1 MDRLLLAF
9 LVVSGEVIM
18 LCCLFRKIPTPGTG
32 RKGLKHKAIFFGSF
46 VILFSAIVLSVN
58 YYVWEAGQKYISGPD
73 SVPEADAILILG
85 ARVHS
90 DGNVSLMLHDR
101 LTTGYELFEKGKAP
115 KIIVSGDHG
124 RKEYDEVNAMK
135 SFLKEKSVPSEDIFM
150 DHAGFST
157 YESLYRARD
166 IFQVKK
172 VIIVTQE
179 FHLTRALFIARELGL
194 EAHGVAAD
202 KHIYHTVM
210 LKSELREIL
219 ARNKDFLTAKI
230 IKPLPTYLGDVI
242 PVTGDGRVTDDKE

>member
-1 MDRLLLAF
+1 MFD
-9 LVVSGEVIM
+9 
-18 LCCLFRKIPTPGTG
+18 CLSDKIPNLYIGEKSLK
-32 RKGLKHKAIFFGSF
+32 RKFIFFGSF
-46 VILFSAIVLSVN
+46 MIFICAIVLSVN

-73 SVPEADAILILG
+73 SVPEADAVLILG

-90 DGNVSLMLHDR
+90 DGNVSLMLNDR

-135 SFLKEKSVPSEDIFM
+135 SFLKEKSVPPEDIFM

-166 IFQVKK
+166 IFQVRK

-194 EAHGVAAD
+194 EAYGVAAD

-210 LKSELREIL
+210 LRSELREIL

-230 IKPLPTYLGDVI
+230 VKPLPKYLGDVI